1 MLQVKRQAKTNINTM
16 RQGRQ
21 DGTER
26 EEQEEKE
33 EEEEL
38 EQTMKVFPLFF
49 GLFAVA
55 AFPFPLL
62 FFHKEEEEL

>member
-1 MLQVKRQAKTNINTM
+1 M

-26 EEQEEKE
+26 EEKQ